1 MSSPTPNTAAMVNG
15 RLVQLERGDNMVYI
29 TLTRTSNLSITTAGV
44 TVTWQSLID
53 AGCAVAWSG
62 STITVPVSGYYS
74 LTFNG
79 KMSTKDAVVGDILVN
94 GVEVAT
100 MGSGDGKD
108 TKFRLTATRFF
119 KVDDAIQLRL
129 QTATGT
135 HTLQV
140 NTEDSAGES
149 PIINLVLL

>member
-1 MSSPTPNTAAMVNG
+1 MVNG

-29 TLTRTSNLSITTAGV
+29 TLTRTTALSITTAGV
-44 TVTWQSLID
+44 TVTWQNLID

-79 KMSTKDAVVGDILVN
+79 KMSTRDAVVGDILVN

-100 MGSGDGKD
+100 MDWHTRD
-108 TKFRLTATRFF
+108 HRRTKRPHRQNLQRQDFRR
-119 KVDDAIQLRL
+119 R
-129 QTATGT
+129 
-135 HTLQV
+135 
-140 NTEDSAGES
+140 AG
-149 PIINLVLL
+149 PD